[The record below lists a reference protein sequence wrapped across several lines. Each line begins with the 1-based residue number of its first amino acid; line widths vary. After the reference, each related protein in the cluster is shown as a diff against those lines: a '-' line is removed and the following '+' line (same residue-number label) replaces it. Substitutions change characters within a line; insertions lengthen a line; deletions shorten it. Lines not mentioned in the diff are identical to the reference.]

1 MQIKTI
7 YFMYIELSLIL
18 VLLIDIYFSILRL
31 LKINYHLQLANIFAF
46 LFMNLFSITHNS
58 LQYYYTVY
66 GLYNYKIV
74 ISRPNF
80 SIWMSLSTE
89 ENHTNKYAF

>member
-46 LFMNLFSITHNS
+46 LFMNLFSITQFFAILQHGVWS
-58 LQYYYTVY
+58 L
-66 GLYNYKIV
+66 
-74 ISRPNF
+74 
-80 SIWMSLSTE
+80 
-89 ENHTNKYAF
+89 